1 MTLTLDIV
9 TTSTR
14 PGRKGP
20 MIADWFVKAAERHA
34 GFDVVPVDLAEIG
47 LPFLDEPEHPIKQ
60 LYQHDHTKRWSA
72 LVGKADAIV
81 FVIPE
86 YNYLPP
92 ATFIN
97 AVDFLQREW
106 NYKPVGFVSY
116 AGMSGGSR
124 AVQAA
129 KPLLTTVKAMPIPE
143 GVFIP
148 NFFAHLGE
156 AGFTPTETHET
167 SATAMLNELV
177 RWAEAL
183 KPLRG

>member
-1 MTLTLDIV
+1 V
-9 TTSTR
+9 CRTTSTR

-20 MIADWFVKAAERHA
+20 IIADWFVKHA
-34 GFDVVPVDLAEIG
+34 QGEGTFEVVPVDLAEIG
-47 LPFLDEPEHPIKQ
+47 LPLFDEPEHPMKGA
-60 LYQHDHTKRWSA
+60 YKKEHTKRWSA
-72 LVGKADAIV
+72 LIAKADAIV
-81 FVIPE
+81 FVMPE

-97 AVDFLQREW
+97 AVDYLHREW
-106 NYKPVGFVSY
+106 HYKPVGFVAY

-129 KPLLTTVKAMPIPE
+129 KPLITTLKAMPIPE

-156 AGFTPTETHET
+156 TGFTPNEQHT
-167 SATAMLNELV
+167 SSAKLMLSELAK
-177 RWAEAL
+177 WTIAL